1 MPRFSVSLFGSGRIA
16 CDGSGVPSR
25 VPTSALALMGYL
37 TVNRHRLHRREA
49 LAGMFWGD
57 MPEERARHSLRT
69 SLWRLRRLA
78 TGYDGQNKVFILST
92 AQGEVGINP
101 DIDLWLDVAAFEQS
115 IPTNLT
121 AARVDNAIEHLTRME
136 KAIALYTGDF
146 LEGIYCD
153 WVLSERERLRDLYLK
168 GLRSVMLAHE
178 RLGDCETAIYWGRR
192 ILAQDPL
199 HEVHVR
205 EVMRL
210 YVMNGQRA
218 EALRLYE
225 SSARLLRQE
234 LGISPMPETC
244 ELYRRIVADDRV
256 LMNPQMGN
264 TTQTDWETITKSFK
278 KVLQE
283 VEHTRVHLQEIYE
296 VLEKTP
302 QPLGGW
308 VPKPSADR
316 G

>member
-1 MPRFSVSLFGSGRIA
+1 
-16 CDGSGVPSR
+16 
-25 VPTSALALMGYL
+25 
-37 TVNRHRLHRREA
+37 
-49 LAGMFWGD
+49 MFWGD

-78 TGYDGQNKVFILST
+78 AGLEGQNKDFILST
-92 AQGEVGINP
+92 TQGEAGIGP

-121 AARVDNAIEHLTRME
+121 AARLDVVVEQLAVLE
-136 KAIALYTGDF
+136 KAVGLYTGDF

-168 GLRSVMLAHE
+168 GLRVVMRAHE
-178 RLGDCETAIYWGRR
+178 RLGDYEAAIYWGRR
-192 ILAQDPL
+192 ILAKDPL
-199 HEVHVR
+199 HEMRVR

-210 YVMNGQRA
+210 FVINGQRA
-218 EALRLYE
+218 AALRLYE
-225 SSARLLRQE
+225 TSARLLRQE
-234 LGISPMPETC
+234 LDISPMPETC

-264 TTQTDWETITKSFK
+264 TTQTDWETITNSFE
-278 KVLQE
+278 KVLEE

-296 VLEKTP
+296 ILEKTSVTTRWMGSKAFGGPRLADTYTEP
-302 QPLGGW
+302 Q
-308 VPKPSADR
+308 DEMENR
-316 G
+316 F